1 MLGARKE
8 VEVEAEA
15 LAEEKLE
22 PIRNWAR
29 KQIGQTTRERILLGE
44 IIKDPGSATFQTILS
59 IESRRMDFQ

>member
-8 VEVEAEA
+8 VKAEI

-22 PIRNWAR
+22 PVKNWAR
-29 KQIGQTTRERILLGE
+29 KQIGKTTRERILLGE
-44 IIKDPGSATFQTILS
+44 IIKDTGSATFQTVLS